1 MDTLKAARML
11 LDRQPLSEYLP
22 YLAYDEKAKAYILD
36 NAVGLVFECHPL
48 PYPSSSAASTL
59 RGLLE
64 TQFPAGT
71 SLQIMLYTSRKI
83 GAQLDAYVMYR
94 ENTHGNSMYSD
105 FARQRAEYLQSGADV
120 SLFKGCDIR
129 VRDFRM
135 IVSMAVPCSHTPH
148 AINHVKDNVVPTMR
162 DTVYQALNTAGLYPV
177 SVGPEELINILSEIL
192 NPGHSLRDNLY
203 YDPKAA
209 IKDQVI
215 YSDTET
221 EIRKDCLVLDGYHVK
236 SYTVKQYPREW
247 DVSGIMSYTGDVYQN
262 VKQIGAPFMLVLNC
276 EYLDQLSARREIQKK
291 ATIASYQAYGQFAKW
306 FPKIG
311 MRKEHFDE
319 FTVALEQGETP
330 FKAYMNMFVYAKD
343 AAEATSMASICQSLY
358 RGMGFI
364 LQDDNYIMLPLFL
377 QALPMAY
384 HADAQRDLRRR
395 RTFTTANVAEIAPIQ
410 SDWKGGGRPV
420 LPLIS
425 RRGQLQFIDLFSNK
439 RGGYSGVVCAGTG
452 AGKSF
457 FVNEMIVS
465 YLGLGSKVWIIDVGR
480 SYEKLCDILNGD
492 FLVFDTATNMSL
504 NPFSSVLDIDEEM
517 TMLKAILAQMASN
530 IPLDDLSQSYME
542 EAIKECFAEHGT
554 STSITDIASYLTAK
568 PDSRQV
574 DLGMKLY
581 PYTSGGS
588 YATFFEGASTFNPKG
603 GFVCLELEELKSK
616 KDLQEVVLLT
626 LVYKIQ
632 QDMMQ
637 RGENKLVIID
647 EAWDLLT
654 GGNTSQFM
662 ETGYRRFR
670 KYGGACLSITQ
681 SINDFYKI
689 PAGVAIVENSDY
701 FFLLRQRA
709 ESIEAL
715 KQSQKVSLS
724 EGMYDLLKSV
734 HTDAGNYSEIFL
746 YAPDGI
752 AIGRLVVDR
761 FTQLLYT
768 TKPEEFLVLKQ
779 MTDSGMT
786 IREAIVE
793 QIRRETAA
801 TVH

>member
-1 MDTLKAARML
+1 
-11 LDRQPLSEYLP
+11 
-22 YLAYDEKAKAYILD
+22 
-36 NAVGLVFECHPL
+36 
-48 PYPSSSAASTL
+48 
-59 RGLLE
+59 
-64 TQFPAGT
+64 
-71 SLQIMLYTSRKI
+71 
-83 GAQLDAYVMYR
+83 
-94 ENTHGNSMYSD
+94 
-105 FARQRAEYLQSGADV
+105 
-120 SLFKGCDIR
+120 
-129 VRDFRM
+129 
-135 IVSMAVPCSHTPH
+135 
-148 AINHVKDNVVPTMR
+148 
-162 DTVYQALNTAGLYPV
+162 
-177 SVGPEELINILSEIL
+177 
-192 NPGHSLRDNLY
+192 
-203 YDPKAA
+203 
-209 IKDQVI
+209 
-215 YSDTET
+215 
-221 EIRKDCLVLDGYHVK
+221 
-236 SYTVKQYPREW
+236 
-247 DVSGIMSYTGDVYQN
+247 
-262 VKQIGAPFMLVLNC
+262 
-276 EYLDQLSARREIQKK
+276 
-291 ATIASYQAYGQFAKW
+291 
-306 FPKIG
+306 
-311 MRKEHFDE
+311 
-319 FTVALEQGETP
+319 
-330 FKAYMNMFVYAKD
+330 
-343 AAEATSMASICQSLY
+343 
-358 RGMGFI
+358 
-364 LQDDNYIMLPLFL
+364 
-377 QALPMAY
+377 
-384 HADAQRDLRRR
+384 
-395 RTFTTANVAEIAPIQ
+395 
-410 SDWKGGGRPV
+410 
-420 LPLIS
+420 
-425 RRGQLQFIDLFSNK
+425 
-439 RGGYSGVVCAGTG
+439 VVCAGTG

-504 NPFSSVLDIDEEM
+504 NPFSSVVDIDEEM